1 MIRRSIPLTLQLTAV
16 LLASGCGTPRF
27 FAKADSNTPAPQLG
41 LELSPQKPA
50 KKPPPMDSQL
60 ADVPTDPAAPKG
72 TLLTRWLTTTPS
84 KSIPAKRQPLPL
96 SEKPAASHDLSGF

>member
-1 MIRRSIPLTLQLTAV
+1 MTRLLIPLPLLLTAI
-16 LLASGCGTPRF
+16 LTGGCGTPRF

-41 LELSPQKPA
+41 LSPHKPA
-50 KKPPPMDSQL
+50 KKPPSMDSQL

-72 TLLTRWLTTTPS
+72 TLLARWLTTTPS
-84 KSIPAKRQPLPL
+84 KAAPAKRQPLPL